1 MFDEK
6 EEKILK
12 ELIKNPR
19 VSDNQIAKN
28 TKIPVMTVNRKRKK
42 LEDDGKV
49 FYFTYVNESNFEYNA
64 SQLYIIKFKS
74 GITREMYLNKI
85 KTDPK
90 FKEDYSKYV
99 YDTYLGEKDGHLA
112 LVMTLEASNESELV
126 EIFNGLII
134 RSMKFN
140 FGDDAI
146 LEIIT
151 ARISLPVRVHHNY
164 LPFINMSN
172 GIMKKG
178 WSDDYIYVNKK
189 ENRSNSQ
196 KYLFNFE

>member
-6 EEKILK
+6 EERILK

-49 FYFTYVNESNFEYNA
+49 LYFTYINENNFEFNA
-64 SQLYIIKFKS
+64 SQLYIVKFKS

-90 FKEDYSKYV
+90 FKEIYSKYISES
-99 YDTYLGEKDGHLA
+99 YLGEKDGHLA
-112 LVMTLEASNESELV
+112 LMMMIEATTDSELV
-126 EIFNGLII
+126 EIFNGLIV
-134 RSMKFN
+134 RSLKSY
-140 FGDDAI
+140 FGEDAV

-151 ARISLPVRVHHNY
+151 TRLSLPVRMHHNY
-164 LPFINMSN
+164 LPLINMD
-172 GIMKKG
+172 GGVIKKG
-178 WSDDYIYVNKK
+178 WNEEYIHVNKK
-189 ENRSNSQ
+189 DNVTGSQ